1 MMVGSLETVT
11 VGQIVRPFG
20 VRGQVKVRPLSDV
33 PGRLEALTDVQLVA
47 KDGRVLDTS
56 VTTVRRAG
64 TEFIVGFA
72 GLATPEEAKV
82 WSGGLVQAARG
93 TAPALPTGQYYE
105 CDLVGLDVQSDNG
118 QPLGVLEEIWELP
131 GNHIFVVRQGSKETL
146 IPAAKQWVTAVDLD
160 RRVMTVRILG
170 GMDE

>member
-1 MMVGSLETVT
+1 MVGSPETVT

-33 PGRLEALTDVQLVA
+33 PGRFESLTDVHLVA
-47 KDGRVLDTS
+47 KDGRTLDTS
-56 VTTVRRAG
+56 VTHVRRAG
-64 TEFIVGFA
+64 TELIVGFA
-72 GLATPEEAKV
+72 GLTTPEAAKV

-105 CDLVGLDVQSDNG
+105 CDLMGLDVYSDQG
-118 QPLGVLEEIWELP
+118 QALGVLEEIWELP
-131 GNHIFVVRQGSKETL
+131 GNHVFVVRQGSKETL
-146 IPAAKQWVTAVDLD
+146 IPAAKEWVAAVDLD